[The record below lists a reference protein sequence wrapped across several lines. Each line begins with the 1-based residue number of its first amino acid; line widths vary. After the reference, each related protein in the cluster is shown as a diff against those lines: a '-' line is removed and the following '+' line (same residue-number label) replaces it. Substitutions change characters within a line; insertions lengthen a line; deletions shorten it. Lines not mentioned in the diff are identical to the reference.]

1 MTKQKKAFTPLEI
14 PKLVRIW
21 DKKRKFLTGFTIVE
35 LLLIVLFLGIFAAI
49 AVPRLR
55 FTALYGKQ
63 ADTVARKIVTD
74 LRRTRTLA
82 ISDAANNTYG
92 FALNM
97 TGIDSYTGY
106 EIVNLRP
113 PSATV
118 DSHTIDSN
126 IITCTGDATFQFGP
140 SGNLLDENDAQLTV
154 YAGGKTFTITV
165 ISATGAVKCQE
176 N

>member
-1 MTKQKKAFTPLEI
+1 MTKQGKAFT
-14 PKLVRIW
+14 V
-21 DKKRKFLTGFTIVE
+21 VE

-55 FTALYGKQ
+55 FATLHGKQ

-82 ISDAANNTYG
+82 ISNAAKNTAGFRLQMVGSPPYSGYQIVDANSG
-92 FALNM
+92 
-97 TGIDSYTGY
+97 S
-106 EIVNLRP
+106 V
-113 PSATV
+113 V
-118 DSHTIDSN
+118 DSQTIDSK
-126 IITCTGDATFQFGP
+126 ITCSGGTTFQFDP
-140 SGNLLDENDAQLTV
+140 LGNLKAGSGSQLTV
-154 YAGGKTFTITV
+154 AAGGKTFIVTV

>member
-1 MTKQKKAFTPLEI
+1 MTSQKKA
-14 PKLVRIW
+14 
-21 DKKRKFLTGFTIVE
+21 FTIVE
-35 LLLIVLFLGIFAAI
+35 LLLIVLFLGIFAVI

-55 FTALYGKQ
+55 FATLYGKQ

-97 TGIDSYTGY
+97 TGSGPYTGY
-106 EIVNLRP
+106 EIVNLKP
-113 PSATV
+113 PSAIV
-118 DSHTIDSN
+118 DSHIIDSD
-126 IITCTGDATFQFGP
+126 IISCTGGAAFQFGP
-140 SGNLLDENDAQLTV
+140 LGNLTTGIDSQLTV
-154 YAGGKTFTITV
+154 SAGGKSFIITV
-165 ISATGAVKCQE
+165 ISATGAVKYQE